1 MEPSLNQRGRED
13 DGAVAEC
20 AAEYRCLVASSRL
33 STKLQIKRF
42 GTPAEPS
49 GGFSHDDVA
58 LLQCFIIWGIDGVFS
73 VLAPSSRES
82 RQFTKKCLTQ
92 PESEREVRREKRHA
106 GK

>member
-13 DGAVAEC
+13 DGTVAEY
-20 AAEYRCLVASSRL
+20 AAEHRCPVTSSRL

-42 GTPAEPS
+42 GTPTEPS
-49 GGFSHDDVA
+49 GGFSHDAA